1 MKRLVYW
8 LLMLGAMVGTVQGQV
23 KNTDSLPPDSLLAHY
38 YRILEKGTDKEVF
51 LYASRMVDLLAQVKD
66 AELAQAYLKK
76 LRQVMT
82 REDVPFVNLIEGDIR
97 MHLHQPDSAM
107 KHYQQY

>member
-38 YRILEKGTDKEVF
+38 YRILEKGTEKGVF
-51 LYASRMVDLLAQVKD
+51 L
-66 AELAQAYLKK
+66 
-76 LRQVMT
+76 
-82 REDVPFVNLIEGDIR
+82 
-97 MHLHQPDSAM
+97 
-107 KHYQQY
+107 